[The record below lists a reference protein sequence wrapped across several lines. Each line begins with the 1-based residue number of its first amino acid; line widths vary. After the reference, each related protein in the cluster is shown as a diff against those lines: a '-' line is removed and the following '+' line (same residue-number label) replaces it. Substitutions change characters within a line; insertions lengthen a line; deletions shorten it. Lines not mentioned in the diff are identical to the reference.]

1 MLSLSLL
8 LVVISAVHRYTRSII
23 ISGVTVL
30 MFLGAVVAVLPRIS
44 LDVEEFYGFVE
55 GIPEII
61 LNVIIPILIFEF
73 GRKLK

>member
-1 MLSLSLL
+1 MAESDFLISSMLSFSLL

-23 ISGVTVL
+23 IPGVTVL

-55 GIPEII
+55 G
-61 LNVIIPILIFEF
+61 VLI
-73 GRKLK
+73 KSLS